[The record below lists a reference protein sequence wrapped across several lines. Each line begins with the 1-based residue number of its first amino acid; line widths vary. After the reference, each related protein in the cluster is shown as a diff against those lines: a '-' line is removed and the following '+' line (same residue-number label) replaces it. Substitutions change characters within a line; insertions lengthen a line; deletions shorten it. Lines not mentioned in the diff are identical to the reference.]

1 MAQETGLKSAL
12 STAKKESAK
21 KAKQKTKP
29 KTKPKPKGIYL
40 SEDERDTLENILD
53 DFGADWN
60 LHKLIKFAI
69 SQFIGDYKSGR
80 FKATETTK
88 TITELKAKK

>member
-1 MAQETGLKSAL
+1 MARKNTGLAGAL
-12 STAKKESAK
+12 QGAK

-29 KTKPKPKGIYL
+29 KGIYL
-40 SEDERDTLENILD
+40 SVDERDELENILD
-53 DFGADWN
+53 NFGADWN

-69 SQFIGDYKSGR
+69 SQFIDDYKSGR
-80 FKATETTK
+80 IKETEKTK

>member
-1 MAQETGLKSAL
+1 MAQGTGLKGTL
-12 STAKKESAK
+12 QTAKKAI
-21 KAKQKTKP
+21 Q

-53 DFGADWN
+53 DFGSDWN

-80 FKATETTK
+80 FKATETTR